1 MKYLPNLLG
10 TCNFTHS
17 GDFHKLLSLRFVSLS
32 RSELVSYDSQLEMGS
47 FFGSEPLLIIY
58 STRHILI
65 LGNFIKVLFPY
76 FLYENVLLGHQ

>member
-32 RSELVSYDSQLEMGS
+32 YDIQLEMGS

-65 LGNFIKVLFPY
+65 LGNFITVLFPY